1 MCFHI
6 ILSFENQMP
15 TVVYTEK
22 NLGIELLA
30 SKEK

>member
-15 TVVYTEK
+15 IDVYMEK

>member
-15 TVVYTEK
+15 TIVYMEK

-30 SKEK
+30 FKE